1 MSQQRAMT
9 RWNDFNDATDQGSY
23 DVIPSGTLVKV
34 RMTLKPGGYDKP
46 EMGWTGGYAT
56 CGDTGAIYLN
66 AEFTVLEGQYARR
79 KIWSLIGMHSPKGP
93 EWENMGRSF
102 VRGVLQSAR
111 NIKAEDNSPPAYKAR
126 QLKSLSELDGIEFVA
141 KISTE
146 KDQYD
151 DPKNVIKQAITPEHK
166 QYAQLMFG
174 QVAPQGNPP
183 ANQLGG
189 HPQAQL
195 QSQLYSPPDS
205 APHPAESYNNQW
217 D

>member
-34 RMTLKPGGYDKP
+34 RMTLKPGGYDNP

-102 VRGVLQSAR
+102 VRGILQSAR

-126 QLKSLSELDGIEFVA
+126 QLQSLSELDGIEFVA

-151 DPKNVIKQAITPEHK
+151 EPKNVIKQAITPEHK

-174 QVAPQGNPP
+174 QTAPQGHPP
-183 ANQLGG
+183 ASQQSG
-189 HPQAQL
+189 HSQAQL

>member
-1 MSQQRAMT
+1 MT
-9 RWNDFNDATDQGSY
+9 RWNDFNDATDHGSY

-34 RMTLKPGGYDKP
+34 RMTIKPGGFDHA

-56 CGDTGAIYLN
+56 QGDTGAVYLS
-66 AEFTVLEGQYARR
+66 AEFTVLEGQYAKR

-102 VRGVLQSAR
+102 VRGILQSAR
-111 NIKAEDNSPPAYKAR
+111 GIKADDNSPPAYKAR
-126 QLKSLSELDGIEFVA
+126 QLQSLAELDGIEFLA
-141 KISTE
+141 KVSTE

-166 QYAQLMFG
+166 QYAQLMQG
-174 QVAPQGNPP
+174 GTAPQTTQQPRP
-183 ANQLGG
+183 T
-189 HPQAQL
+189 HSQL
-195 QSQLYSPPDS
+195 QSQLYSPQDS
-205 APHPAESYNNQW
+205 APHPTDSYNNQW